1 MMRNLF
7 ALVAGVIFGVG
18 LTISQMVNPS
28 KVVAFLD
35 LFGSWDPSLA
45 FVMGGA
51 LIITTLGYRW
61 VMKKDKP
68 IFAEKFQIPNNQSID
83 ARLAL
88 GSVLF
93 GIGWGLVGLCPGPA
107 VAALTIGGLP
117 ILVFLCAVFVGAG
130 HYELLNRVM
139 NNSDNLHSTDTR

>member
-28 KVVAFLD
+28 KVIAFLD

-51 LIITTLGYRW
+51 LIVTALGYRW
-61 VMKKDKP
+61 VMKRDKP
-68 IFAEKFQIPNNQSID
+68 VFADKFQIPSNQTLD
-83 ARLAL
+83 TRLVL
-88 GSVLF
+88 GSTLF
-93 GIGWGLVGLCPGPA
+93 GTGWGLVGLCPGPA
-107 VAALTIGGLP
+107 VAALTIGGFP
-117 ILVFLCAVFVGAG
+117 VLVFLCAILVGAG
-130 HYELLNRVM
+130 LYELLNRKM
-139 NNSDNLHSTDTR
+139 AYSDGVKSI

>member
-117 ILVFLCAVFVGAG
+117 VLVCLCAMFVGAG